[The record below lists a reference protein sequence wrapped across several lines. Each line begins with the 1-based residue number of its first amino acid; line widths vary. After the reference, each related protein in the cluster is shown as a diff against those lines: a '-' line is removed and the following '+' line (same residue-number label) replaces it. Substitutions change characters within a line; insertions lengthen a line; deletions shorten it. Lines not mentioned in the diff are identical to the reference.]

1 MTAPVREDARLP
13 PNVVETGIVSFFADV
28 SSEMLYPLTP
38 IFLTVVLGAPVAVVG
53 LIEGLAE
60 AIASLVKPVA
70 GRFSDRLGKRIPF
83 MLGGYSLSALAKP
96 LIALAQAWPLVLV
109 ARGVDRLGKGIRTG
123 PRDALLADSV
133 AEADRGRAFGVHR
146 GLDTAGAVV
155 GALLALALMWLTHDN
170 LRLVIW
176 LAFIPGAL
184 SVLAI
189 TRLKEPRPAHPP
201 AAENDA
207 AGTAAAPL
215 GSRFR
220 WYVGVWTVFAV
231 ANSSDAFII
240 LRANNAGLGTTA
252 VILLYVLY
260 NVVYAAASPRLGT
273 LSDRLGRRPVLAG
286 GLVVFALVY
295 AGFALANT
303 TLQLVVLFAFYG
315 LYIAATE
322 GVGKAFAI
330 DLVPSASRARAVGV
344 FGMVTGLATL
354 VASLAAGALW
364 TVVGPWAAFALGSA
378 GALLSAGLLLGVP
391 ALRRV

>member
-1 MTAPVREDARLP
+1 VVLVDPSLPDTHLP
-13 PNVVETGIVSFFADV
+13 PNVVEAGIVSFLADV

-53 LIEGLAE
+53 LIEGVAE
-60 AIASLVKPVA
+60 AVASLVKPVA
-70 GRFSDRLGKRIPF
+70 GRYSDRLGKRIPF
-83 MLGGYSLSALAKP
+83 MVGGYSLSALAKP

-109 ARGVDRLGKGIRTG
+109 ARGVDRLGKGIRTA
-123 PRDALLADSV
+123 PRDALIADSV
-133 AEADRGRAFGVHR
+133 SEADRGRAFGLHR

-170 LRLVIW
+170 LRLVIM
-176 LAFIPGAL
+176 LAFVPGAL

-189 TRLKEPRPAHPP
+189 GRLKEPRPAHTPP
-201 AAENDA
+201 AEKN
-207 AGTAAAPL
+207 AAAPL
-215 GSRFR
+215 GKRFR

-231 ANSSDAFII
+231 VNSSDAFII
-240 LRANNAGLGTTA
+240 LRAQNAGLGTTA

-286 GLVVFALVY
+286 GLLVFALVY
-295 AGFALANT
+295 AGFAVANAT
-303 TLQLVVLFAFYG
+303 WQLVALFAFYG

-322 GVGKAFAI
+322 GVGKAFAV
-330 DLVPSASRARAVGV
+330 DLVPSGSRAHAVGV

-364 TVVGPWAAFALGSA
+364 TAIGPWAAFALGSV
-378 GALLSAGLLLGVP
+378 GALASAGLLLAVP
-391 ALRRV
+391 TLRRV